1 LNSVSAFN
9 MEWLWVILIVVFA
22 AGWFALTR
30 ASFVPAG
37 EALRLLASGAVVIDV
52 RTAGEFAK
60 GHLPQAL
67 NIPLSE
73 VRDQIVRQVPDKSR
87 AILVHCHA
95 GGRSEIAKRQLKA
108 MGYVNVHNLG
118 SLARA
123 QQIVSS
129 AS

>member
-1 LNSVSAFN
+1 
-9 MEWLWVILIVVFA
+9 M
-22 AGWFALTR
+22 GWFALTR

-37 EALRLLASGAVVIDV
+37 EAVRLLASGAVVVDV
-52 RTAGEFAK
+52 RTTGEFAK

-73 VRDQIVRQVPDKSR
+73 VRDQIVQQVPDKSR
-87 AILVHCHA
+87 AILVHCQA

-108 MGYVNVHNLG
+108 RGYVNVHNLG

-129 AS
+129 AT